1 MWTQVVFTELTP
13 SGSREVGHEDCDN
26 DHPGTTTG
34 CGVTTERI
42 AIEGDTLVLVGDP
55 LRTVPL

>member
-1 MWTQVVFTELTP
+1 MFTELTP